1 VTISICSWNFGS
13 TSSIE
18 QRTFKYH
25 SKKNLDKII
34 ALNDA
39 TGKKCPNKPGHV
51 LFKLCLKKHINLQA
65 PRYINQE
72 DSQKI
77 SRIKH
82 GKIIA
87 IPFSDDMDLIDHL
100 LNHFSCFIFTVAFSY
115 SKQPNMPN
123 QASVNNYCT
132 DKHDNKRE
140 KRK

>member
-1 VTISICSWNFGS
+1 MMQQ
-13 TSSIE
+13 E
-18 QRTFKYH
+18 
-25 SKKNLDKII
+25 
-34 ALNDA
+34 
-39 TGKKCPNKPGHV
+39 KKCPNKPGHV